1 MYFDPRTE
9 PHGLAHSPYTA
20 LVVPRPIGWISTLSA
35 AGVVNLAPYSFF
47 NMISSSPPFVM
58 FSSADRKDSQRNAE
72 ETGEF
77 VANLASYELKDAM
90 NATSAPFAPGVSEP
104 ARIGLEMAP
113 SRQVKPP
120 RVARTPAAL
129 ECRYFKTV
137 ELHSAD
143 GKRNRSSVVI
153 GEVVGI
159 YIDDRVIVDG
169 MIDITRMRP
178 VARLGYLDYCVVD
191 EFFTMPRPPVPA
203 QE

>member
-20 LVVPRPIGWISTLSA
+20 LVVPRPIGWISTVSA
-35 AGVVNLAPYSFF
+35 SGVVNLAPYSFF

-77 VANLASYELKDAM
+77 VCSLASYELKDEM
-90 NATSAPFAPGVSEP
+90 NASSAPPPPGVSEP
-104 ARIGLEMAP
+104 ERIGLEMAP
-113 SRQVKPP
+113 SRNVRPP
-120 RVARTPAAL
+120 RVARAPSAL

-169 MIDITRMRP
+169 MLDIRRMRP
-178 VARLGYLDYCVVD
+178 VARLGYLDYSVVD
-191 EFFTMPRPPVPA
+191 DFFTMPRPA
-203 QE
+203 GSRE

>member
-9 PHGLAHSPYTA
+9 PHGLVRSPYTA
-20 LVVPRPIGWISTLSA
+20 LVVPRPIGWISTVSA
-35 AGVVNLAPYSFF
+35 SGVVNLAPYSFF

-77 VANLASYELKDAM
+77 VCSLASYELKDEM
-90 NATSAPFAPGVSEP
+90 NASSAPFPPGVSEP
-104 ARIGLEMAP
+104 ERIGLAMAP
-113 SRQVKPP
+113 SRNVRPP
-120 RVARTPAAL
+120 RVARAPSAL

-137 ELHSAD
+137 ELYSAD

-169 MIDITRMRP
+169 MLDIRRMRP
-178 VARLGYLDYCVVD
+178 VARLGYLDYSVVD
-191 EFFTMPRPPVPA
+191 DFFTMPRPAGPR
-203 QE
+203 E

>member
-47 NMISSSPPFVM
+47 NLISSAPPFVM

-77 VANLASYELKDAM
+77 VANLASYELKEVM
-90 NATSAPFAPGVSEP
+90 NASSAPFAPGTSEP

-120 RVARTPAAL
+120 RVARSPVAL
-129 ECRYFKTV
+129 ECRFFKTV
-137 ELHSAD
+137 ELFSAD

-159 YIDDRVIVDG
+159 YIDDGVIVDG
-169 MIDITRMRP
+169 MVDITRMRP

-191 EFFTMPRPPVPA
+191 EFFTMPRPPAPKA
-203 QE
+203 